1 MFSLLSPTLTW
12 WEILSTKD
20 IAAVQ
25 SEKLMKMI
33 SFLLLGENV
42 FALQTNK
49 EQKSDHK
56 KNHLSK
62 KTFMACSP
70 PLYSRVRVLNKM

>member
-42 FALQTNK
+42 FALQ
-49 EQKSDHK
+49 
-56 KNHLSK
+56 K
-62 KTFMACSP
+62 KTKNKSQIIEKEKNNFISAKKKIMAWSL
-70 PLYSRVRVLNKM
+70 PLYS

>member
-1 MFSLLSPTLTW
+1 MKKWFGKSHMFSLLSPTLTW

-33 SFLLLGENV
+33 SFLLLRENV
-42 FALQTNK
+42 FAFQ
-49 EQKSDHK
+49 
-56 KNHLSK
+56 K
-62 KTFMACSP
+62 KTKNKSQIIEEEKKITSAKN
-70 PLYSRVRVLNKM
+70 LYSL

>member
-20 IAAVQ
+20 IAGVQ

-33 SFLLLGENV
+33 SFLLIGENV
-42 FALQTNK
+42 FALQKKNK
-49 EQKSDHK
+49 EQKLDQWKRK
-56 KNHLSK
+56 KIISRKN
-62 KTFMACSP
+62 
-70 PLYSRVRVLNKM
+70 LYGL

>member
-20 IAAVQ
+20 IAALL
-25 SEKLMKMI
+25 SETLVKMI

-42 FALQTNK
+42 FALQK
-49 EQKSDHK
+49 KSDHWK
-56 KNHLSK
+56 RKNNFIPAK
-62 KTFMACSP
+62 NFMACSP
-70 PLYSRVRVLNKM
+70 PLYSRVIVLKKI

>member
-25 SEKLMKMI
+25 SERLMKMI

-42 FALQTNK
+42 FDLQ
-49 EQKSDHK
+49 
-56 KNHLSK
+56 K
-62 KTFMACSP
+62 KTKNKSQIIEEEKKITSAKK
-70 PLYSRVRVLNKM
+70 PLQFVALPFTPE

>member
-42 FALQTNK
+42 FALQ
-49 EQKSDHK
+49 
-56 KNHLSK
+56 K
-62 KTFMACSP
+62 KTKNKSQIIEKEKKSSHQKN
-70 PLYSRVRVLNKM
+70 LYGL

>member
-33 SFLLLGENV
+33 SF
-42 FALQTNK
+42 
-49 EQKSDHK
+49 
-56 KNHLSK
+56 
-62 KTFMACSP
+62 
-70 PLYSRVRVLNKM
+70 VLIW